1 MSIRLSELSKPQKNI
16 QVVSLDGPESVRL
29 MEMGLTPGSTLDV
42 IKTAPLGFPIE
53 IKIRGYS
60 LSLRKAEADC
70 VILKQ

>member
-1 MSIRLSELSKPQKNI
+1 MSIKLSQLSKPQKNI
-16 QVVSLDGPESVRL
+16 QVLSLDGPESVRL
-29 MEMGLTPGSTLDV
+29 MEMGITPGTSLDV
-42 IKTAPLGFPIE
+42 VKTAPLGFPIE